1 MPSGAID
8 VAFIDG
14 TRNDLPFV
22 HKACERLIWCELLL
36 LLLQGPLWERER
48 EEDREERIMS
58 KCHLYIF
65 NFHHR
70 YVFAT
75 QKPQFTY
82 YGTARRRVRSVAL
95 RPASTAAPPLHR
107 TLGRIATA
115 RRHSGLISSTP
126 HLLSIRKVSGL
137 SPYSSHG
144 SFGSNATVEC
154 SRTR

>member
-1 MPSGAID
+1 
-8 VAFIDG
+8 
-14 TRNDLPFV
+14 
-22 HKACERLIWCELLL
+22 
-36 LLLQGPLWERER
+36 
-48 EEDREERIMS
+48 MS

-75 QKPQFTY
+75 QKPQFAY
-82 YGTARRRVRSVAL
+82 YGTARRRGRSVAL
-95 RPASTAAPPLHR
+95 RPAGTAAPPSTR
-107 TLGRIATA
+107 TLGGIATA

-154 SRTR
+154 SRTRQPCPRPSSRQFGDPWNHGDWREQDACSTPLGFRRERAPYPLCSLGPLSFL